1 MDSKSLEYHC
11 GVIKVRDDLEK
22 MSKKLESVRDNAS
35 YEKCRRRGGASTGSS
50 ATKERERFDKTIRSR
65 AIKEL
70 HRREREIAVELKKEY
85 KPYLDADVQTIREFP
100 EAIGSPK
107 TKRQLI
113 KSTFQYTTF
122 SLLACTY

>member
-11 GVIKVRDDLEK
+11 GVIKVRNDLEK
-22 MSKKLESVRDNAS
+22 MSKEIGVGQRQRILRTVPPKRWV
-35 YEKCRRRGGASTGSS
+35 STGSS
-50 ATKERERFDKTIRSR
+50 ATKERERFDKTVRSR
-65 AIKEL
+65 AMKEL
-70 HRREREIAVELKKEY
+70 RRRERDIAVELKEY
-85 KPYLDADVQTIREFP
+85 KPYLDADVQTIKEFP